1 MKQKTAKSRQRAL
14 RLFLVFSFFEN
25 LLNYLLEILPP
36 FLRHLYFRTV
46 CKKFGR
52 NVIIDYRSYI
62 RYPHKVTFGDNVA
75 INRGCQIFPSLLHR
89 DAEIIFC
96 DGVVLGPNVTI
107 FGAGQDPNYVNL
119 PDVASSVT
127 IGRGVY
133 IGGNS
138 VIRYG
143 VDIGEF
149 AVVAAGSVVVRDVPP
164 RTIVGGVP
172 AKKISQR
179 VMDCETIEKLQD

>member
-1 MKQKTAKSRQRAL
+1 MKQKTAKSKQRAL
-14 RLFLVFSFFEN
+14 RLFLIFSFLEN
-25 LLNYLLEILPP
+25 LLNYALEILPP
-36 FLRHLYFRTV
+36 FLRRLYFRV
-46 CKKFGR
+46 ACKKFGR
-52 NVIIDYRSYI
+52 NVTIDYRSYI
-62 RYPHKVTFGDNVA
+62 RYPHKVTFGDDVA

-89 DAEIIFC
+89 DAEVTFC

-107 FGAGQDPNYVNL
+107 FGAGQDPKHVNL

-143 VDIGEF
+143 VNIGEF
-149 AVVAAGSVVVRDVPP
+149 AVVAAGSVVVGDVPP
-164 RTIVGGVP
+164 WTIVGGVP

-179 VMDCETIEKLQD
+179 VIDGETIEKNQD